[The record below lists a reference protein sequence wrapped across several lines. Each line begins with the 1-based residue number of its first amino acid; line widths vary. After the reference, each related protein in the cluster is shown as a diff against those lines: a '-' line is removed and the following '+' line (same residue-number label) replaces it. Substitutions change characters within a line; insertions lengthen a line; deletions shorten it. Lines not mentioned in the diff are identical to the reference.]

1 MNPLA
6 SKGLLFKTGAI
17 TGGIFLL
24 VIFGLSLYI
33 PNQLE
38 KAAETQAISSAQSTV
53 TQFKQVRGYY
63 TANIIKQAKA
73 SGALTPHYD
82 HKNDNS
88 RIPLPATMIHDLSQA
103 FEEQGTS
110 LKLYSAYPFPHRRNR
125 SLDDFQQ
132 QAWDALNKTPNAAF
146 SRRTEINNKPVIR
159 VAMADT
165 MQAEACV
172 ACHNSHPETP
182 RTGWKLGDVR
192 GVLEVQIPID
202 EQIALSQTLGWQISG
217 LLILSLLLLLGV
229 LSYIF
234 RTLIGTR
241 LDQMREALHA
251 IASGKGDLRQ
261 RLDDSSN
268 DEIADVARTFNQFL
282 DGMKVMVGSLNEQA
296 QELFNAS
303 NILRTAAKQTREG
316 TERQD
321 QETEQIASAVN
332 QMSGTAEEVAT
343 LAKETSE
350 QAQDA
355 SGIIQQGRDIVT
367 QSTDSIDKLAREI
380 QVTTEV
386 ISTLEADS
394 TNIGSVLDV
403 IRGIAEQTNL
413 LALNAAI
420 EAARAG
426 EQGRGFA
433 VVADE
438 VRTLASRTQS
448 STEEIQQMIEK
459 LQGGVKNAVQ
469 AMEQGSQQ
477 LHISLEQSAQ
487 THEAME
493 KIAEAMQEIHNMN
506 GKISSAASAQS
517 ATTDE
522 INRNITQVSE
532 ISQSCAENAAES
544 ESAANNLADSGD
556 KIAKI
561 LSRFKI

>member
-1 MNPLA
+1 MNPFA

-38 KAAETQAISSAQSTV
+38 KAAENQAINSAQRTV

-82 HKNDNS
+82 HKNDVS

-110 LKLYSAYPFPHRRNR
+110 LKLYSAYPFPHRRGR

-132 QAWDALNKTPNAAF
+132 QAWDALNKTPTTAF
-146 SRRTEINNKPVIR
+146 SRRTEINNRPVVR

-202 EQIALSQTLGWQISG
+202 DQIALSQTLGWQISG

-234 RTLIGTR
+234 RTLIGAR
-241 LDQMREALHA
+241 LDHMREALHA

-261 RLDDSSN
+261 RLDDSNN
-268 DEIADVARTFNQFL
+268 DEISDVARTFNQFL
-282 DGMKVMVGSLNEQA
+282 DGMKMMVGSLNEQA

-316 TERQD
+316 TEQQD

-332 QMSGTAEEVAT
+332 QMSGTAEEVAS

-367 QSTDSIDKLAREI
+367 QSTDSIDKLARDI
-380 QVTTEV
+380 QTTTDV

-394 TNIGSVLDV
+394 ADIGSVLDV

-459 LQGGVKNAVQ
+459 LQGGVKNAVH
-469 AMEQGSQQ
+469 AMEQGGQQ

-493 KIAEAMQEIHNMN
+493 KIAGAMLEIHNMN
-506 GKISSAASAQS
+506 GKISAAASAQS

-522 INRNITQVSE
+522 INRNINQVSE
-532 ISQSCAENAAES
+532 ISQSCAQNAAES

-561 LSRFKI
+561 LSRFKV

>member
-1 MNPLA
+1 MNPFA
-6 SKGLLFKTGAI
+6 SKGLLFKTGVI

-38 KAAETQAISSAQSTV
+38 KAAETQAISSAQRTV

-82 HKNDNS
+82 HKNDIS
-88 RIPLPATMIHDLSQA
+88 RIPLPATMIHELSQA

-110 LKLYSAYPFPHRRNR
+110 LKLYSAYPFPNRRGR

-132 QAWDALNKTPNAAF
+132 KAWDALNKEPAKAF
-146 SRRTEINNKPVIR
+146 SRRTEINNKPVVR

-202 EQIALSQTLGWQISG
+202 EQIALSQALGWQISG

-241 LDQMREALHA
+241 LDHMREALHA

-268 DEIADVARTFNQFL
+268 DEISDVARTFNQFL
-282 DGMKVMVGSLNEQA
+282 DGMKMMVGSLNEQA

-332 QMSGTAEEVAT
+332 QMSGTAEEVAN
-343 LAKETSE
+343 LARETSE

-459 LQGGVKNAVQ
+459 LQGGVKNAVH

-477 LHISLEQSAQ
+477 LNISLEQSSQ

-493 KIAEAMQEIHNMN
+493 KIADAMQEIHNMN

-517 ATTDE
+517 TTTDE
-522 INRNITQVSE
+522 INRNITQVSD
-532 ISQSCAENAAES
+532 ISQNCAQNAAES

>member
-6 SKGLLFKTGAI
+6 DKSLLFKAGSLTGA
-17 TGGIFLL
+17 IFLL
-24 VIFGLSLYI
+24 VIIGLSLYI

-38 KAAETQAISSAQSTV
+38 QAAESQAVQSAQRTV

-63 TANIIKQAKA
+63 TANVIKQAKA

-88 RIPLPATMIHDLSQA
+88 RIPLPATMIHELSEN
-103 FEEQGTS
+103 FEQQGTS
-110 LKLYSAYPFPHRRNR
+110 LKLYSAYPFPHRRGR
-125 SLDDFQQ
+125 QLDDFQNA
-132 QAWDALNKTPNAAF
+132 AWDALNKDPKQAF
-146 SRRTEINNKPVIR
+146 SRRSLVNNEPVIR

-192 GVLEVQIPID
+192 GVLEVQIPIA
-202 EQIALSQTLGWQISG
+202 EQLALSQSLGWKISG
-217 LLILSLLLLLGV
+217 LLIISLLIILGV
-229 LSYIF
+229 LTYIF
-234 RTLIGTR
+234 RTLIGSR
-241 LDQMREALHA
+241 LDHMRDALQA
-251 IASGKGDLRQ
+251 IASGKGDLRH
-261 RLDDSSN
+261 RLDDSRN
-268 DEIADVARTFNQFL
+268 DEISEVARTFNQFL
-282 DGMKVMVGSLNEQA
+282 DGMKLMVGSLNEQA

-303 NILRTAAKQTREG
+303 NVLRTAAKETREG
-316 TERQD
+316 TEKQD
-321 QETEQIASAVN
+321 SETEQIASAVN
-332 QMSGTAEEVAT
+332 QMSGAAEEVAT
-343 LAKETSE
+343 LATETSG
-350 QAQDA
+350 QAQQA
-355 SGIIQQGRDIVT
+355 AETIQKGRNVVT
-367 QSTDSIDKLAREI
+367 QSANSIDKLAKEI

-394 TNIGSVLDV
+394 ADIGSVLDV

-469 AMEQGSQQ
+469 AMEQGGQQ
-477 LHISLEQSAQ
+477 LEISLKQSAQ
-487 THEAME
+487 TNEAME
-493 KIAEAMQEIHNMN
+493 EIAAAMEEIHTMN
-506 GKISSAASAQS
+506 SKISAAANSQS
-517 ATTDE
+517 STTGE

-532 ISQSCAENAAES
+532 ISQSCAQNAAES
-544 ESAANNLADSGD
+544 EQAANTLADSGD